1 MPAEE
6 ADVTKLKLRILCGIL
21 AGLLL
26 TGCSLFK
33 GSDKTDP
40 DAVDPNATAA
50 ATEDPAL
57 NPIAP
62 PEDDPAENPSG
73 SQSGEQ
79 ADPSGSDPSP
89 IEANPVDL
97 PTPVVPDPGS
107 SGTSEP
113 TGTGTDAEPGGTR
126 VTGIELDRYIVA
138 VQVGKSE
145 MPIVTMLPSTALD
158 VGEIW
163 TSDDTAVATVS
174 TYGKITGVAPGEC
187 RVTVRSTD
195 NPDVKATVDVTVV
208 EDQDIIH
215 VKQITLDKYEC
226 NILDGLSDMPWVT
239 MYPINAQDKGEI
251 WTSDDTSVATV
262 NQYGHIMG
270 VGPGTCTVTVRSK
283 DNQDVTA
290 KVTVNVKI
298 GETVKEPTYID
309 GTLIVNRTYALPK
322 TYNPG
327 VSAEAKAALDELIAG
342 ASEDGLSFWIES
354 GFRSYEQQLNLY
366 NTYVGREGK
375 DAADRYS
382 ARPGHSEHQS
392 GLAFDLNSFDDNFD
406 KTPEGQWLAAHAW
419 EYGFTLRYPKDK
431 EDITGFMYEPWHVRY
446 VGKELAQK
454 LHDSGKVLEEYFD
467 ITSVYAD

>member
-1 MPAEE
+1 M
-6 ADVTKLKLRILCGIL
+6 TKQSGRILAAVL

-33 GSDKTDP
+33 GADQNDP
-40 DAVDPNATAA
+40 DPVDPNAGTGIEEPAGSVDPVTPPEGDPADAVDPSGTAEETP
-50 ATEDPAL
+50 TEGQPDASANDPGAL
-57 NPIAP
+57 TT
-62 PEDDPAENPSG
+62 PE
-73 SQSGEQ
+73 
-79 ADPSGSDPSP
+79 
-89 IEANPVDL
+89 L
-97 PTPVVPDPGS
+97 PTPVVPDPGTS
-107 SGTSEP
+107 NPSEGTEA
-113 TGTGTDAEPGGTR
+113 GDGLHVTDIR
-126 VTGIELDRYIVA
+126 LDKYIVA
-138 VQVGKSE
+138 VEVGKSD
-145 MPIVTMLPSTALD
+145 MPLVTMLPSTALD

-163 TSDDTAVATVS
+163 TSDDTAVASVS
-174 TYGKITGVAPGEC
+174 TWGKITGISPGEC

-195 NPDVKATVDVTVV
+195 NPDVKAVV
-208 EDQDIIH
+208 EVMVVESTDVIH
-215 VKQITLDKYEC
+215 VKQISLDKYETT
-226 NILDGLSDMPWVT
+226 IHVGLMDMPWVT
-239 MYPINAQDKGEI
+239 MYPTNAKDKGEI
-251 WTSDDTSVATV
+251 WTSDDTAVATV
-262 NQYGHIMG
+262 DQYGRITG

-290 KVTVNVKI
+290 KITVHVKI
-298 GETVKEPTYID
+298 GEDAKEPTYID
-309 GTLIVNRTYALPK
+309 GTLIVNRTYGLPR

-342 ASEDGLSFWIES
+342 ASEDGLEFWVES
-354 GFRSYEQQLNLY
+354 GFRSYDQQLSLY

-406 KTPEGQWLAAHAW
+406 QTPEGKWLAAHAW

-446 VGKELAQK
+446 IGKTLAQK
-454 LHDSGKVLEEYFD
+454 LHDSGQVLEEYFD